1 MRLMNEIAIKL
12 KRRKLRK
19 RWLKERAELI
29 LDILGVKDSEL
40 SILITTDEEIRELNK
55 AYRGKDEP
63 TDVLSFPIGEKV
75 GDRLILGDVVI
86 SLDTANRQALEWGCG
101 LDEEV
106 ERLLAHG
113 IIHLLGYDHE
123 LGGEEERKF
132 KALEEKVNAELRRG

>member
-1 MRLMNEIAIKL
+1 M

>member
-1 MRLMNEIAIKL
+1 MNEIAIKL

>member
-1 MRLMNEIAIKL
+1 M
-12 KRRKLRK
+12 KRRKLKK

-86 SLDTANRQALEWGCG
+86 SLDTANRQAIEWGCD
-101 LDEEV
+101 LEEEV